1 MTMKQI
7 IFLVSIL
14 YISHLSIKPED
25 NKPDRTIGTII
36 SDVAMMTDDIAE
48 MIIVCK
54 AEKDP
59 KKIKALIASLVK
71 SIANIIEAIVEKR
84 RLKKLNR
91 LISIEEFDFSDISSK
106 SLEQEI
112 EGIICAIMYKAKVDN
127 EY

>member
-1 MTMKQI
+1 MIAKRI
-7 IFLVSIL
+7 LFFISIL
-14 YISHLSIKPED
+14 FISHLSIKPED
-25 NKPDRTIGTII
+25 NKPDPTIGTII

-71 SIANIIEAIVEKR
+71 SIANIIETIVEKR

-91 LISIEEFDFSDISSK
+91 SISIEEFDFSDISSK

-112 EGIICAIMYKAKVDN
+112 EEIICAIIHKARVNN